1 MGIPP
6 PGAWGTATGRF
17 PLKTTLP
24 LPSQCLLCTEI
35 ERVGR
40 RVWIC
45 KLFHRQHNVRHPVF
59 QRVTVEGNRTEAQR
73 VMAALY
79 ELQKIKEEG

>member
-6 PGAWGTATGRF
+6 PGAWGTATGRHR
-17 PLKTTLP
+17 LQRL
-24 LPSQCLLCTEI
+24 LLCAEI
-35 ERVGR
+35 ERVGPN
-40 RVWIC
+40 VFIC
-45 KLFHRQHNVRHPVF
+45 KLFHQRGGIRGPVF

>member
-1 MGIPP
+1 MGILP
-6 PGAWGTATGRF
+6 PGFFEAVTGRHRLQR
-17 PLKTTLP
+17 P
-24 LPSQCLLCTEI
+24 LLCTEI

-45 KLFHRQHNVRHPVF
+45 KLFYKYGTARSAVF

-73 VMAALY
+73 VMTALY